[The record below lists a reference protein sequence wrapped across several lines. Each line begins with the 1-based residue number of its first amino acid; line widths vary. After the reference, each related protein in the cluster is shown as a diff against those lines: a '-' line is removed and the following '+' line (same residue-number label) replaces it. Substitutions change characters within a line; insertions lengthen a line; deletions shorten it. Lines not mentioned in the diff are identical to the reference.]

1 MYIDTSLNIKYM
13 RNKELVDKRFTQI
26 DGKLKILKHQLGGQS
41 SKKEFELTLNDL
53 GDIVED
59 LKSIIERDL
68 DAMRNG

>member
-1 MYIDTSLNIKYM
+1 M

-26 DGKLKILKHQLGGQS
+26 DGKLKVLKHQLRGQS
-41 SKKEFELTLNDL
+41 SKKEFELTLNNL

>member
-1 MYIDTSLNIKYM
+1 
-13 RNKELVDKRFTQI
+13 
-26 DGKLKILKHQLGGQS
+26 LKILKHQLGGQS

-53 GDIVED
+53 GDIVEN

>member
-1 MYIDTSLNIKYM
+1 M

-26 DGKLKILKHQLGGQS
+26 EAKMALLNYQLGGQS
-41 SKKEFELTLNDL
+41 STKDFKETLRDL
-53 GDIVED
+53 GNIVED